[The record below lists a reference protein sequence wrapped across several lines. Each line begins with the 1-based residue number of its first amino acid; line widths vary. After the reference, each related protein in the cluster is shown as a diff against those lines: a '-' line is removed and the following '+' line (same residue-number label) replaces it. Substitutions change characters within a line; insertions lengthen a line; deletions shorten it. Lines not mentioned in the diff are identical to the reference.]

1 MEESKMDYKQLT
13 GKIKL
18 FLFKDDDTIV
28 ISIKFRLVISVL
40 CKTVV
45 VRITDLITQDEFA

>member
-40 CKTVV
+40 CKT
-45 VRITDLITQDEFA
+45 EWS

>member
-18 FLFKDDDTIV
+18 FLFKDVDTIV